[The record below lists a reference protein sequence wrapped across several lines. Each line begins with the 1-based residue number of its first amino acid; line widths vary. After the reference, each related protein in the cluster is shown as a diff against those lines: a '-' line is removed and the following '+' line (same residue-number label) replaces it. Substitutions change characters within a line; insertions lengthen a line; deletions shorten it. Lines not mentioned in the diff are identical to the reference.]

1 MELKEGVWRS
11 AMRVD
16 RIARVCART
25 SLGVA
30 LWATPPVYAQTAD
43 AVAVLPR
50 PTLTVVAGG
59 EAAFDVPARVIVEVP
74 ANSSAATR
82 AAAQQFAAALG
93 TRSSADIA
101 VRAGGSNPTS
111 AARIVID
118 TSLAS
123 SNTEAYELLV
133 KADGIAL
140 HARSSAGV
148 RWGLNTLLQLV
159 TRSAATPVRWTVP
172 ALRIVDEPRYA
183 WRGSMIDVGR
193 HLLTVRDI
201 ERHIDLLSQYKM
213 NVLHWHLTDDQGWRI
228 EIPRYPRLT
237 SIGAWRREADGSRYG
252 GFYTQA
258 QIRGLVRYAETR
270 GVTIV
275 PEIEIPGHSSAALA
289 AYPHL
294 GCTNDTIRVPSSWG
308 VFADV
313 YCAGKEETFA
323 FLFNVL
329 DDVMALFPSPLIH
342 VGGDEVPKDR
352 WKACAE
358 CQAVMRREGL
368 ANEEELQSWFMRR
381 IATHVAK
388 RGRRIIGW
396 DEVLDG
402 PYVPN
407 GVVQSWRDAS
417 MTKKAV
423 ARGFSVIAS
432 PSEFTYLNRSAGELG
447 LRDVFAFNPMPSN
460 LDATQRSRVMGGEVP
475 LWSEHITS
483 GANLEL
489 MALPRLLAFAEVLWS
504 GSGGEYAEFAR
515 RVEQVHAPALRAK
528 GYAIGPSSEPLVTMS
543 IGFDTVT
550 QRARLKLPFVAP
562 GLVIRASTNGAQ
574 PTGASAVV
582 RDGALLSESQTT
594 RLQAFWGAQA
604 VREERRVDV
613 VRHVGVGARVT
624 TDPVVDARYP
634 GTGAFSLADGLRGSS
649 DHGDGLWQGW
659 WVPEVA
665 LSLALPRGTTG
676 TRVEVRFLQ
685 NVRSWILLPR
695 TVDISFSADSVTW
708 SSPVSHRTDVPL
720 TREGAIIHAYS
731 TRAPSGMEAR
741 FVRVVA
747 RGGPLPAEHPGAG
760 QPAWIFA
767 DEIRISR
774 R

>member
-1 MELKEGVWRS
+1 MNAGIGARRAAPKCIGAVLLLCGWAAPQLLAQALGASALLPRPAQMVVAAGEVPFVVAARVEVEIPSSGS
-11 AMRVD
+11 AAMRVM
-16 RIARVCART
+16 ARH
-25 SLGVA
+25 
-30 LWATPPVYAQTAD
+30 
-43 AVAVLPR
+43 
-50 PTLTVVAGG
+50 
-59 EAAFDVPARVIVEVP
+59 
-74 ANSSAATR
+74 
-82 AAAQQFAAALG
+82 FAAALR
-93 TRSSADIA
+93 TRTGSVIA
-101 VRAGGSNPTS
+101 VSPPATGPAKS
-111 AARIVID
+111 ARIVID
-118 TSLAS
+118 TTLVSD
-123 SNTEAYELLV
+123 NPEAYELLV
-133 KADGIAL
+133 NANGVVVRA
-140 HARSSAGV
+140 SGSAGV
-148 RWGLNTLLQLV
+148 RWGLTSLLQLV
-159 TRSAATPVRWTVP
+159 TRSTNTPAQWIVP
-172 ALRIVDEPRYA
+172 ALRIADAPRYA

-193 HLLTVRDI
+193 HMLTVRDI

-237 SIGAWRREADGSRYG
+237 GVGAWRREADGSRYG

-258 QIRGLVRYAETR
+258 QIRGLVRYAEAR

-275 PEIEIPGHSSAALA
+275 PEIEIPGHSSAAIA

-313 YCAGKEETFA
+313 YCVGKEDTFT
-323 FLFNVL
+323 FLFHVL

-352 WKACAE
+352 WKACAD

-381 IATHVAK
+381 IAAHVAT

-417 MTKKAV
+417 MTRKAV
-423 ARGFSVIAS
+423 VRGFDVIAS
-432 PSEFTYLNRSAGELG
+432 PSEFTYLNRSAGELT
-447 LRDVFAFNPMPSN
+447 LRDVYAFDPLPTGIG
-460 LDATQRSRVMGGEVP
+460 AAQRARVMGGEVP
-475 LWSEHITS
+475 LWSEHITT

-504 GSGGEYAEFAR
+504 GAGGDFAEFAR
-515 RVEQVHAPALRAK
+515 RVEQVHVPALRAK
-528 GYAIGPSSEPLVTMS
+528 GYAVGPTGDALVTMS
-543 IGFDTVT
+543 IGFDTAT
-550 QRARLKLPFVAP
+550 QRARLGLPYAAP
-562 GLVIRASTNGAQ
+562 GLVIRASTNGAK

-582 RDGALLSESQTT
+582 RDGALLSAAQTT
-594 RLQAFWGAQA
+594 RLQAFFGAQP
-604 VREERRVDV
+604 VREERRVNV
-613 VRHVGVGARVT
+613 VRHAGVGARVST
-624 TDPVVDARYP
+624 VPTVDARYP
-634 GTGAFSLADGLRGSS
+634 GTGAYSLADGLRGSS

-665 LSLALPRGTTG
+665 MSLALPRATTG
-676 TRVEVRFLQ
+676 AGVLVRFLQ

-695 TVDISFSADSVTW
+695 TVEISFSADSVTW
-708 SSPVSHRTDVPL
+708 SSPVSLTQDVPL
-720 TREGAIIHAYS
+720 TQEGAIVHAYS
-731 TRAPSGMEAR
+731 ANAPPAMAVR

-747 RGGPLPAEHPGAG
+747 RGGTLPPEHPGAG

-767 DEIRISR
+767 DEIQISR

>member
-1 MELKEGVWRS
+1 MVFAVGEAPFAVSARVVVETPANAS
-11 AMRVD
+11 AAMR
-16 RIARVCART
+16 
-25 SLGVA
+25 
-30 LWATPPVYAQTAD
+30 
-43 AVAVLPR
+43 AV
-50 PTLTVVAGG
+50 
-59 EAAFDVPARVIVEVP
+59 
-74 ANSSAATR
+74 
-82 AAAQQFAAALG
+82 AQQFAATLRRRTG
-93 TRSSADIA
+93 A
-101 VRAGGSNPTS
+101 VVAVGANATGPATT
-111 AARIVID
+111 ARIVID
-118 TSLAS
+118 SSVS
-123 SNTEAYELLV
+123 SNNVSSSKAEAYELLV
-133 KADGIAL
+133 KADVIVVSAS
-140 HARSSAGV
+140 SSAGV
-148 RWGLNTLLQLV
+148 RWGLNTLLQLL
-159 TRSAATPVRWTVP
+159 TRSAGTSTGTPVRWTVP
-172 ALRIVDEPRYA
+172 ALRIADAPRYA

-237 SIGAWRREADGSRYG
+237 SVGAWRRESDGTRYG

-258 QIRGLVRYAETR
+258 QIRGLVRYADAR
-270 GVTIV
+270 GITIV
-275 PEIEIPGHSSAALA
+275 PEIEIPGHSSAAIA

-294 GCTNDTIRVPSSWG
+294 GCTNDTIPVPSSWG

-313 YCAGKEETFA
+313 YCAGKEETFT

-352 WKACAE
+352 WKACAD

-381 IATHVAK
+381 VATHVAT

-396 DEVLDG
+396 DEVLEG

-417 MTKKAV
+417 MTRKAV
-423 ARGFSVIAS
+423 TRGFPVIAS
-432 PSEFTYLNRSAGELG
+432 PSEVTYLNRSAGELSM
-447 LRDVFAFNPMPSN
+447 RDVYAFDPMPSG
-460 LDATQRSRVMGGEVP
+460 LDAAQRSRVMGGEVP

-483 GANLEL
+483 GANLDL

-504 GSGGEYAEFAR
+504 GSGGDYAEFAR
-515 RVEQVHAPALRAK
+515 RVDQVHVPALRAK
-528 GYAIGPSSEPLVTMS
+528 GYAVGPNSESLVTMS
-543 IGFDTVT
+543 IGFDTVA
-550 QRARLKLPFVAP
+550 QRARLRLPFVAP
-562 GLVIRASTNGAQ
+562 GLVIRASTDGTK
-574 PTGASAVV
+574 PTGASAVA
-582 RDGALLSESQTT
+582 RDGALLSASQTT

-613 VRHVGVGARVT
+613 LRHAGVGARVT
-624 TDPVVDARYP
+624 AAPVVDARYP
-634 GTGAFSLADGLRGSS
+634 GTGAFGLADGLRGSS

-659 WVPEVA
+659 WVPEVT
-665 LSLALPRGTTG
+665 LSSALPRGTPG
-676 TRVEVRFLQ
+676 ARVEVRFLQ

-708 SSPVSHRTDVPL
+708 SSPVSLTNDVPL

-731 TRAPSGMEAR
+731 ARAPSAMAVR
-741 FVRVVA
+741 YVRVVA
-747 RGGPLPAEHPGAG
+747 RGGLLPAEHPGAG

-767 DEIRISR
+767 DEIQVFR